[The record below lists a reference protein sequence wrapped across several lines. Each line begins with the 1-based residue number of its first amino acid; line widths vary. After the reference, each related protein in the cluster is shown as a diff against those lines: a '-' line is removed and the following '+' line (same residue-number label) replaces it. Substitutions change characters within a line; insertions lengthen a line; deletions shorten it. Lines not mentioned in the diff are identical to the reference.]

1 MTDLIKKIVCESD
14 LFYPIFV
21 QNGAAKRGDIGYG
34 LSTVMTRGAELHTMR
49 LPNWGTER
57 AREAGLHRMR

>member
-21 QNGAAKRGDIGYG
+21 QNGAAKRGDIGYDW
-34 LSTVMTRGAELHTMR
+34 STEMT
-49 LPNWGTER
+49 
-57 AREAGLHRMR
+57 REAGYIECDALLNYRIGPQIGAT